1 MIHTNRMTARMD
13 GEFAVFMIG
22 MRLNNPLL
30 VHKWVPIFRAMGRM
44 LGELYSHPEMGLMS
58 HETWFSRTLIMVQY
72 WRSMDALL
80 AYAKARDAEH
90 LPAWREFN
98 RAVGTTG
105 AVGIWH
111 ETYVARPG
119 TYETVYANMPAFGLG
134 KAGELVEAK
143 AGLQS
148 AAGRLSAA
156 A

>member
-148 AAGRLSAA
+148 AAGRLGAA

>member
-134 KAGELVEAK
+134 KAGELVEAR

-148 AAGRLSAA
+148 AAGRLGAA